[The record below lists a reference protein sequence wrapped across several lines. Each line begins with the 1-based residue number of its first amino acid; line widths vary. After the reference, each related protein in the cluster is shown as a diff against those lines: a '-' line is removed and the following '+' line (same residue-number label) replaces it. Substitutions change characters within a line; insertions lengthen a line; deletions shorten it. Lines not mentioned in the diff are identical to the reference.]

1 MYQYVYTEMAKTISL
16 SEDAY
21 STLKNLKLGGESFSD
36 TVLRLSK
43 TKAKPSQVLPMYP
56 ELKGNKEYL
65 DAISELRKAID
76 DRLK

>member
-1 MYQYVYTEMAKTISL
+1 MAKTISL

-21 STLKNLKLGGESFSD
+21 STLKKLKLGGESFSD

-43 TKAKPSQVLPMYP
+43 TKAKPSQVLSMYP

-65 DAISELRKAID
+65 EAVSELRKAVD
-76 DRLK
+76 GRLK

>member
-1 MYQYVYTEMAKTISL
+1 MAKNISL

-21 STLKNLKLGGESFSD
+21 STLRNLKLGDESFSD

-43 TKAKPSQVLPMYP
+43 TKARPSQVLPLYP

-65 DAISELRKAID
+65 NAISELRKAID
-76 DRLK
+76 DRLN